1 MKEKK
6 VIMDSEKKELVWTP
20 ELVEKLLDDLK
31 DYADKF
37 ITFKQKEGEANN
49 KYIQTITKH
58 NRNVLYALVIFL
70 GVIIAF
76 MSYLTLSERVSGDA
90 LLFLV
95 GTVTGYVIVFIQ
107 KLVFGSKAESLIN
120 DETYD

>member
-1 MKEKK
+1 
-6 VIMDSEKKELVWTP
+6 MDSEKKELIWTP
-20 ELVEKLLDDLK
+20 ALVEKLLDDLK

-37 ITFKQKEGEANN
+37 IIFKQKEGEASH
-49 KYIQTITKH
+49 KYIHTITKH

-76 MSYLTLSERVSGDA
+76 MSYLTITERVSGDA

-107 KLVFGSKAESLIN
+107 KLVFGTNADSLIN
-120 DETYD
+120 DETFD

>member
-1 MKEKK
+1 
-6 VIMDSEKKELVWTP
+6 MDSEKKELIWTP
-20 ELVEKLLDDLK
+20 ALVEKLLDDLK

-37 ITFKQKEGEANN
+37 IIFKQKEGETNH
-49 KYIQTITKH
+49 KYIHTITKH

-107 KLVFGSKAESLIN
+107 KLVFGTKAESPIN
-120 DETYD
+120 DETFD

>member
-1 MKEKK
+1 
-6 VIMDSEKKELVWTP
+6 MDSEKKEFVWTP
-20 ELVEKLLDDLK
+20 ELVGKLLDDLK

-49 KYIQTITKH
+49 KYILSITKH
-58 NRNVLYALVIFL
+58 NRNVLYTLVIFL

-76 MSYLTLSERVSGDA
+76 MSYLTLSEKVSGDA

-95 GTVTGYVIVFIQ
+95 GTVTGYLIVFIQ
-107 KLVFGSKAESLIN
+107 KLVFDNKAESLIN

>member
-1 MKEKK
+1 
-6 VIMDSEKKELVWTP
+6 MDSEKKELVWTP
-20 ELVEKLLDDLK
+20 ELVEKLLDNLK

-49 KYIQTITKH
+49 KYILTITKH

-76 MSYLTLSERVSGDA
+76 MSYLTLIERISGDA

-107 KLVFGSKAESLIN
+107 KLVFGSKAESPIN
-120 DETYD
+120 DETFD

>member
-1 MKEKK
+1 MVMEESAKRES
-6 VIMDSEKKELVWTP
+6 IWTP
-20 ELVEKLLDDLK
+20 ELVEKLLDNLK

-37 ITFKQKEGEANN
+37 ITYKQKEGETEN
-49 KYIQTITKH
+49 KYILTITKH
-58 NRNVLYALVIFL
+58 NRNVLYILVIFL

-76 MSYLTLSERVSGDA
+76 MSYLTLSGKVSGDA

-107 KLVFGSKAESLIN
+107 RLVFSTRNEISPNK
-120 DETYD
+120 ETYD